1 MGGPKSNTHA
11 AAAYYHGLGYRP
23 VPIPAKEKGARILN
37 WPKYK
42 FDEATAAYDFP
53 DESNIGIIMG
63 GGLACVDIDHQIGLD
78 LAEGIL
84 PATDCVIGRPGRP
97 GCHWFYRVEGEL
109 KTKKFAVKIREGQ
122 GEKTMNLIDFLA
134 GRGSQVVVGP
144 SIHPTGDLYDCLE
157 GEPATVDANALFEA
171 VKDLF
176 AKTKAVLVANGVEI
190 VENTKPVTQ
199 LASKVTGAPLRACP
213 AGEAPGTVFNCEH
226 PGPLLIRHGWTL
238 VSRDEIEKWRRP
250 GKAEGTSATLTNHC
264 GVWQFYNFS
273 SNVNLPQ
280 AENLSP
286 HALLAHLEHGGDF
299 KAAAKALRGLGF
311 GDNAGGDLS
320 GLLGNTGLA
329 ACHPVMPDEEPE
341 VNDPALE
348 AIAFPTECL
357 EPPGFL
363 GDLIRHNLETAI
375 HKQPLLAL
383 AGALAALSTLTNR
396 VMCDLLLPTYTN
408 LYIIGLA
415 PSGAGKEHGRR
426 VNKDLFQL
434 AGLGGKLGE
443 GIGSAQGVMAALG
456 QNQSLL
462 LQLDEM
468 ADMFTTLGQAKG
480 SSAYLQQVAPLLKT
494 LKTSAG
500 SIWKSPV
507 LRSAENCHTVIAP
520 HLVVY
525 GTSVAAA
532 LYESL
537 TVKQL
542 SDGLVSRFII
552 VDAGRVRVTPR
563 TDGCPTKIPN
573 RLVALAMAWAK
584 LDTSHSSSDRAL
596 RPCHYKMKKSP
607 KAVARLIE
615 YQAAINTQQINDER
629 GGNIDRAAL
638 WSRVVEN
645 VSSFALLR
653 ACSRATFKQ
662 VQTAK
667 LTVVELED
675 VNWAILVVDALT
687 KHTISMAT
695 KHVGLSVWEGKLKRA
710 LAKLGST
717 RHLVRNW
724 RTKCGHFEKGEFDIA
739 IRELQEAG
747 RIEGCDEPTKGRP
760 KVWVW
765 RSGN

>member
-1 MGGPKSNTHA
+1 MSNTHA

-23 VPIPAKEKGARILN
+23 IPIPAKTKGPRIKD
-37 WPKYK
+37 WPNYQ
-42 FDEATAAYDFP
+42 FDAATASRDFP
-53 DESNIGIIMG
+53 TGSNIGLIMG
-63 GGLACVDIDHQIGLD
+63 NGLVCVDFDHESA
-78 LAEGIL
+78 LAIAEQFL
-84 PATDCVIGRPGRP
+84 PPTGCVIGRPGRP
-97 GCHWFYRVEGEL
+97 KCHWFFRVADDEL
-109 KTKKFAVKIREGQ
+109 IPNKSWKTKVDGKVV
-122 GEKTMNLIDFLA
+122 NLIDLLSD
-134 GRGSQVVVGP
+134 RKQVVVGP
-144 SIHPTGDLYDCLE
+144 SVHPMGDVYDSME
-157 GEPATVDANALFEA
+157 GDPGVVDSGTLMAAITTLVNQA
-171 VKDLF
+171 
-176 AKTKAVLVANGVEI
+176 KAVLGANE
-190 VENTKPVTQ
+190 VENISPATQ
-199 LASKVTGAPLRACP
+199 ASIVSPELG
-213 AGEAPGTVFNCEH
+213 GSPGTAYNRAH
-226 PGPLLIRHGWTL
+226 PGGLLIHHGWVL
-238 VSRDEIEKWRRP
+238 VSGGEIEKWRRK

-273 SNVNLPQ
+273 SNANVPQ
-280 AENLSP
+280 DENLSP

-341 VNDPALE
+341 VDEPTLE

-363 GDLIRHNLETAI
+363 GDLIRHNLKTAI

-408 LYIIGLA
+408 LYLIALA

-434 AGLGGKLGE
+434 AGLGGKWGE

-563 TDGCPTKIPN
+563 IDGYPTKIPN
-573 RLVALAMAWAK
+573 HLVALAMAWAK
-584 LDTSHSSSDRAL
+584 LDTGHSSSDRAL
-596 RPCHYKMKKSP
+596 RPCHYRMKKSP
-607 KAVARLIE
+607 KAVARLTE
-615 YQAAINTQQINDER
+615 YQKAINTQQINDER

-645 VSSFALLR
+645 VSSFTLLR
-653 ACSRATFKQ
+653 ACSRAKFIQ
-662 VQTAK
+662 VQTSK
-667 LTVVELED
+667 LTMVELED
-675 VNWAILVVDALT
+675 VNWAIRVVDALT

-717 RHLVRNW
+717 RHLVRHW

-747 RIEGCDEPTKGRP
+747 RIEGHHEPTKGRP

-765 RSGN
+765 RIGN